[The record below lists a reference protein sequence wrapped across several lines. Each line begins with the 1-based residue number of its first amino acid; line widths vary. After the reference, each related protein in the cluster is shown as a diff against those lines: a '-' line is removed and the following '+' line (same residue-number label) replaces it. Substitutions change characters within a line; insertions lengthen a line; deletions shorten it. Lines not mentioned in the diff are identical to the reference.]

1 MSFPVLMPLST
12 VAPAI
17 AHRIGYRRTVV
28 TGMLLVAAGMALLAA
43 LADVDRGYLSVVPGL
58 VVLAVGVGVAISPS
72 TTAITASLP
81 VEKQGVVSALNHT
94 AREMGAALGIALV
107 GSILNAQ
114 YRANISDA
122 AAALPPEL
130 AQPVRAG
137 IGGAGEAIRWCPA
150 RDRSP
155 SATMGATS
163 PSSTLAARAS
173 TWCCSI
179 PTGSARAC
187 SIPSPVAAVF
197 APVLLLSCVG
207 GGWHLVRGAV
217 VIGRSI

>member
-1 MSFPVLMPLST
+1 M
-12 VAPAI
+12 
-17 AHRIGYRRTVV
+17 
-28 TGMLLVAAGMALLAA
+28 
-43 LADVDRGYLSVVPGL
+43 
-58 VVLAVGVGVAISPS
+58 SPS

-150 RDRSP
+150 RDRSS

-163 PSSTLAARAS
+163 PSSNLAARAS

-179 PTGSARAC
+179 PTGSARAG
-187 SIPSPVAAVF
+187 SIPSSVAAVF
-197 APVLLLSCVG
+197 APVLPLSCVG
-207 GGWHLVRGAV
+207 GRLAPRQRRSCDWTFHLDSVSRIMVA
-217 VIGRSI
+217 IDCRHSRTSGRAAP

>member
-58 VVLAVGVGVAISPS
+58 VVLAVGVGLAMSPS
-72 TTAITASLP
+72 TNAITASLP

-122 AAALPPEL
+122 AAALPPNSPNPSERASVEPARRSGGARPATVRRRPRWARPRRARPWRRGRAPGAAPSQRAL
-130 AQPVRAG
+130 RGPVRSPRPLPRCSPRYSCSVVWGAAG
-137 IGGAGEAIRWCPA
+137 TSSEAQ
-150 RDRSP
+150 
-155 SATMGATS
+155 
-163 PSSTLAARAS
+163 L
-173 TWCCSI
+173 
-179 PTGSARAC
+179 
-187 SIPSPVAAVF
+187 
-197 APVLLLSCVG
+197 
-207 GGWHLVRGAV
+207 
-217 VIGRSI
+217 